1 MRQRIIMLLLP
12 SIIPCNFSEA
22 QSAEEKLQGIIENNA
37 RRRSALFKIMNDK
50 RRHELHIHPIHPE

>member
-1 MRQRIIMLLLP
+1 MLLLP

-37 RRRSALFKIMNDK
+37 QRRSALFKIMNDK